1 MACAVLKPL
10 EVLLVVDHMW
20 VVGLNL
26 FNLLDQLGG
35 PAALDFVVLWSI
47 SPTFYKQLLRQYSL
61 NNVLHSQTVIS
72 R

>member
-1 MACAVLKPL
+1 MKTAFRWVKAFFVQLHISFNEPVACAVLKPL

-35 PAALDFVVLWSI
+35 PAALDFVVL
-47 SPTFYKQLLRQYSL
+47 
-61 NNVLHSQTVIS
+61 
-72 R
+72 